1 MAGRLS
7 PTAATLVAIMPAG
20 LAPILRG
27 VVVGLGVMGTHHSR
41 VLHTLD
47 GAHLAAVVD
56 PDAERRERIVAMHG
70 GVAAYASL
78 AEALAAERL
87 DFACVAVPVDQLASV
102 GAEVVAAGLPV
113 LVEKPTAA
121 SDEQARALI
130 AEAEARG
137 VMLGVGHIERFNP
150 AVRALKQRIDGGAI
164 GRVLHLHARR
174 LSPFPNR
181 QGARGVALDL
191 ATHDIDVMR
200 YVTGQEVARVFA
212 EASAP
217 LSGTR
222 EDILCATLRFDDESM
237 GLLETNWMTPT
248 QVRQI
253 SVLGEQGMLVVDYLT
268 QDLMLYEHPTRST
281 DWDQLAASRGGGE
294 GDMIRFAL
302 DKREPLRVEWEEFL
316 AALRAGGP
324 APISGYEG
332 LAALSIAEAIKASA
346 DRHEIVVPAYREV
359 QHAVG

>member
-1 MAGRLS
+1 MRAGS
-7 PTAATLVAIMPAG
+7 
-20 LAPILRG
+20 APILRG
-27 VVVGLGVMGTHHSR
+27 VVVGLGVMGTHHAR

-47 GAHLAAVVD
+47 GAHLAAIVD
-56 PDAERRERIVAMHG
+56 PARERRERIAGMHG

-78 AEALAAERL
+78 AEALAAQEL
-87 DFACVAVPVDQLASV
+87 DFACVAVPVDQLSSV
-102 GAEVVAAGLPV
+102 GREAIAGGLHV
-113 LVEKPTAA
+113 LVEKPTAS
-121 SDEQARALI
+121 SDDEARALI
-130 AEAEARG
+130 AAADSR
-137 VMLGVGHIERFNP
+137 VVTLGVGHIERFNP
-150 AVRALKQRIDGGAI
+150 AVRALKQKIDDGAI

-212 EASAP
+212 EAAAP

-222 EDILCATLRFDDESM
+222 EDILCATLRFDDETM
-237 GLLETNWMTPT
+237 ALLETNWMTPT

-268 QDLMLYEHPTRST
+268 QDLMLYEHPSRSS

-302 DKREPLRVEWEEFL
+302 DKREPLRIEWEEFL
-316 AALRAGGP
+316 AAVRAGGP
-324 APISGYEG
+324 APISGQEG
-332 LAALSIAEAIKASA
+332 LAALSIAQAITASA
-346 DRHEIVVPAYREV
+346 DRHETMVPVYRAL
-359 QHAVG
+359 QHALG